1 MKSIIRLSIR
11 IVIFLDMK
19 DSLDLSTISPGL
31 SESSSLKHV
40 CSNEVSIRNQPYIIS
55 ISVYNSK
62 QPQMDLEVE
71 AKESADQWK
80 ASFDVTG
87 KQIFSFIRK
96 CFSLLIAIETMTAK
110 TGNFKSFS
118 VFVNMLENAIN
129 QVGKN

>member
-1 MKSIIRLSIR
+1 
-11 IVIFLDMK
+11 MK

-40 CSNEVSIRNQPYIIS
+40 CSNEISIRNQPYIIS
-55 ISVYNSK
+55 MSVYNSK

-87 KQIFSFIRK
+87 THIFIFIRK
-96 CFSLLIAIETMTAK
+96 FFLLFFFSY
-110 TGNFKSFS
+110 
-118 VFVNMLENAIN
+118 
-129 QVGKN
+129 

>member
-1 MKSIIRLSIR
+1 
-11 IVIFLDMK
+11 MK

-40 CSNEVSIRNQPYIIS
+40 CSNEVTIRNQPYIIS
-55 ISVYNSK
+55 MSVYNSK

-87 KQIFSFIRK
+87 KFIVIFYSSFVVL
-96 CFSLLIAIETMTAK
+96 SY
-110 TGNFKSFS
+110 SD
-118 VFVNMLENAIN
+118 
-129 QVGKN
+129 